1 MRNKRNLNEK
11 RKSGFGV
18 VLKLVISLVFIFV
31 SGQFFVNSAKSIM
44 TAYNRSLL
52 LDQAEGE
59 VNDLR
64 IENLELVGE
73 KEKMIDDSYVES
85 EARNRITYV
94 KKGEVVVVLPETG
107 EELVLGEDDV
117 DKSDEYMSEGW
128 KRWWDLVKNGV

>member
-1 MRNKRNLNEK
+1 MRNKRNSDEK
-11 RKSGFGV
+11 RKSGFGIV
-18 VLKLVISLVFIFV
+18 FKLIISLVFIFI

-52 LDQAEGE
+52 LDQAENE
-59 VNDLR
+59 VNTLR

-94 KKGEVVVVLPETG
+94 KKGEIVVVLPETG
-107 EELVLGEDDV
+107 EEMVLGEDEV
-117 DKSDEYMSEGW
+117 VESNEYVSGGW